1 MPRNPIITKLFR
13 MVKLAENAG
22 YGLDKIETN
31 WKAYNNTSPEY
42 DIAFDS
48 TILKLTLYD
57 TEKSKVKHSDDM
69 LELIRNNPA
78 VTIPEMA
85 NELKVSSRTI
95 ERYLKRMQ
103 DEKLIKRIGPTK
115 NGIWKIL

>member
-1 MPRNPIITKLFR
+1 MALH
-13 MVKLAENAG
+13 
-22 YGLDKIETN
+22 
-31 WKAYNNTSPEY
+31 
-42 DIAFDS
+42 
-48 TILKLTLYD
+48 D
-57 TEKSKVKHSDDM
+57 TEKSKVKHSDDI
-69 LELIRNNPA
+69 LELIQNNPA

-85 NELKVSSRTI
+85 DVLRVSSRTI